1 MIGTS
6 FCLTHQSPTL
16 VCPFLGYVL
25 SFRPAL
31 CLPLILVSP
40 YPHPCTSHLLDKEE
54 DVKD

>member
-25 SFRPAL
+25 SVRPAL
-31 CLPLILVSP
+31 YLPLFLVLP
-40 YPHPCTSHLLDKEE
+40 LPHPCTSHLLDKEE